1 MIGEVIANGAPQECA
16 AAGMALCLGGLPY
29 MLFKIGYC
37 EKALK
42 NQRKIISLLESGKP
56 KE

>member
-1 MIGEVIANGAPQECA
+1 VIGEVIANGAPQECA